1 MLLHE
6 HVKNDVVALWD
17 AHNWA
22 ERYTERHI
30 PATATT
36 TANWVLQFFYPKALR
51 LTSPVTLIIHDDDI
65 TISMGAFGIDRII
78 PDELVVFTLINE
90 LNRDFVLEKFS
101 QEEDFF
107 SVEIKINNL
116 NITADLLFSLMT
128 KIVKSSKEANRRI
141 FSHQS

>member
-6 HVKNDVVALWD
+6 QVKNDVVALWN

-30 PATATT
+30 PGTATT

-51 LTSPVTLIIHDDDI
+51 LTSPVTLIIHDNAI

-78 PDELVVFTLINE
+78 HDELEVFTLINE

-101 QEEDFF
+101 IEEDFF
-107 SVEIKINNL
+107 GIEIKINNF
-116 NITADLLFSLMT
+116 NVSADLLFALMT
-128 KIVKSSKEANRRI
+128 KIVKSSREANKRI
-141 FSHQS
+141 YAHQS